1 MKKVKD
7 FFSDY
12 HDEDFLAPKSGAKL
26 AFLFDL
32 DRAES
37 QGNDSFQF
45 IAPRQPKRTSAHFGP
60 PPQKQAPPPT
70 AQAVLLATA
79 AHAFCFE
86 NGQYLK
92 QGKLGVA
99 ILGNHVTKQYK
110 VLLYGS
116 QQKQITTSRI
126 HQGFVLTV
134 QPDNYMSFYDDQCQN
149 WSLKFDSQKAGI
161 DFCKEVCVARWNSQ
175 DGADTPVTQDLLLG
189 EGRAVDMDDAV
200 KISFSGWLLQSHA
213 IGQMFD
219 SSVGREKL
227 QRVRLGTGK
236 APRGLEQ
243 GMLGM
248 QKGGRRL
255 LILPASMAYES
266 QGIPNGLPPTSTVVF
281 EVEICWVKLSKDGGC
296 PAVGSADS
304 ANASRVPD
312 AGSLRVEETEQ
323 PVLRVPP
330 EQGSQASQAKS
341 GPVNVLPK
349 HPDAGRAKL
358 ISRMAKMGQSMLP
371 FLIGAIPSNSEPEAG
386 AVSGW
391 GCDAPSL
398 APSPSSSPQ
407 PVQMASS
414 APPSAA
420 PLKPVSLP
428 HPETPTTV
436 NPPQVLVSSDN
447 AFQSYPIAPLQPLQ
461 PVCPP
466 QHMLCYTADVSSF
479 LLTEAR
485 RQEAEIR
492 LSVARVADKVDQMAT
507 KVDELQKRGDFG
519 LSSISL
525 EAAIILQNVQRII
538 EENACLK
545 KEVLEKASKVEEQKR
560 NVEELNEQNQR
571 YMEQSNLLLEQ
582 KNDTLQYR
590 SQQSHDGLLRAEEE
604 KVRLAE
610 ELAAS
615 SSRVCELQQEVGCL
629 QQRATE
635 LQAKLGAALQDG
647 QSRCAL
653 IHTLEAQVE
662 ELKNEGEHCRQQ
674 WRSEK
679 RKYRKMEL
687 MVNGM
692 EEEMQDLRAEK
703 DHLDQILSDK
713 KRKWQLARER
723 LLLEQEEKRQNCVQ
737 ENQCLLKQLKRA
749 RALNTE
755 THPTQQRVA
764 LWQEAQS
771 EQQQHEVHVAVQ
783 VKRVMNILFHSLKL
797 KFDLQESYTGDFVL
811 RTLLYMIKHV
821 TMGFLKEPEESE
833 SETEEE
839 EEEFVSAEEMQNE
852 GKVEKRVES
861 GIRTEKGNDIQARLD
876 KAFDVT
882 AEEMF
887 SLETSQLTAD
897 SSVLDEQSICSK
909 NKGLGD

>member
-1 MKKVKD
+1 
-7 FFSDY
+7 SQG
-12 HDEDFLAPKSGAKL
+12 HDGRVGRGLSVAKL

-281 EVEICWVKLSKDGGC
+281 EVEICWVGC

-330 EQGSQASQAKS
+330 EQGFVQDKS
-341 GPVNVLPK
+341 HNWT

-371 FLIGAIPSNSEPEAG
+371 FLIGAIPSNSEPE
-386 AVSGW
+386 VRSH
-391 GCDAPSL
+391 SL

-414 APPSAA
+414 APPSAGESA
-420 PLKPVSLP
+420 SNLRVP
-428 HPETPTTV
+428 
-436 NPPQVLVSSDN
+436 
-447 AFQSYPIAPLQPLQ
+447 
-461 PVCPP
+461 
-466 QHMLCYTADVSSF
+466 SF

-492 LSVARVADKVDQMAT
+492 LSVARVADKVDQM
-507 KVDELQKRGDFG
+507 VDELQKRGDFG

-604 KVRLAE
+604 KYALFQVRLAE

-755 THPTQQRVA
+755 THPTQQVDCTGKFCTWAGAQIELEWWRKWEAA
-764 LWQEAQS
+764 LGQQGAELQGAIVHLQE
-771 EQQQHEVHVAVQ
+771 Q

-811 RTLLYMIKHV
+811 RTLLYMIKVVCNQFMKHNTRVPTTSRKTTLHITHV